1 MCAPDGAGVSWNL
14 RENSFSSL
22 TGAIAARLT
31 PPLAKETLFVQLR
44 AALPTSFARKLLT
57 PLPEILIFDVDGVL
71 VDVRQS
77 FWRSALETVHF
88 LTGKRVTWPE
98 LYSWKN
104 RPGNNDDWTMV
115 SRWATALGKPTSYEQ
130 ARDAFQQFYW
140 DTDGRPGNVRR
151 ERILIT
157 AKQLKQW
164 SKCFEL
170 NLFTGRTGRE
180 FSFTFHKWPGT
191 PYFRTVITMDDVP
204 RKKPHPD
211 GLLKILGDRPP
222 LSALYVGDN
231 VDDALAARAAGVR
244 FLAILPPG
252 IYGCRQRA
260 AQFRKLGALGLIPRI
275 TAINPWLGRSPA

>member
-1 MCAPDGAGVSWNL
+1 NL

-170 NLFTGRTGRE
+170 NLFTRRTGRE
-180 FSFTFHKWPGT
+180 FSFTFHKLQG
-191 PYFRTVITMDDVP
+191 
-204 RKKPHPD
+204 K
-211 GLLKILGDRPP
+211 
-222 LSALYVGDN
+222 A
-231 VDDALAARAAGVR
+231 
-244 FLAILPPG
+244 
-252 IYGCRQRA
+252 
-260 AQFRKLGALGLIPRI
+260 
-275 TAINPWLGRSPA
+275 